1 MLRLNIKGNVSFF
14 FNIILIF
21 NEEYRRTARTEHS
34 IQSCITVYNV
44 FSVLAAIRT
53 TIIRDHASHMRLPKR
68 GLREKKC
75 LEK

>member
-1 MLRLNIKGNVSFF
+1 MKNIAEPRVPNTPY
-14 FNIILIF
+14 N
-21 NEEYRRTARTEHS
+21 H
-34 IQSCITVYNV
+34 VYNV
-44 FSVLAAIRT
+44 YSVLAAIRT